1 MWIVKCKKIGINL
14 IEYMFGVIISF
25 LMYNFFVSLGMLEF
39 LNVDIIPFIS
49 IQQISV
55 FLGLC
60 ICFMLIWS
68 LKKKSISVVNIVLK
82 KYIYEIHFM
91 LYIFSILIWYKCKI
105 IPQLLWIYAFEMLIF
120 YMILENEAIKVF
132 DYKYLCDSSTMS
144 NYKEKSIV
152 GRNNLTKSQKKALDQ
167 LINILDK
174 RRISESF
181 NIALI
186 GAWGSGK
193 TSITDTLISELQ
205 NRKKSEKRYFILKI
219 NTLTFNGTKNI
230 IEYVKKYFYCLFKQ
244 YGIVGLNGK
253 ENVAFLSALADM
265 LNDTDTKSSV
275 INMLFS
281 RKETCFC
288 DIENERQLFMQ
299 RVQKLLYISGRKNIV
314 FVIDDSDRSD
324 IEEQVLKLL
333 SEFSSIDGLISL
345 ILLDKK
351 HDINLR
357 KSIDLLS
364 IDPGETD
371 DITNDVYM
379 SIDKYVHIRVRIEDD
394 FHVEYEE
401 RIKHQIIL
409 ENKAVTKKENCYI
422 NCDGERNTI
431 SLFSFVKDYPTA
443 EFVKQSMNF
452 LGNYNILTELFLCN
466 LEKQDKG
473 FGDYFEGIVLEYLYH
488 SKELLPFIRK
498 MLLTKPE
505 EWDFELHRI
514 NMVWTNSFGDD
525 RFDWLIRLQ
534 NNSNQMFWML
544 YQLIEASEMV
554 GAIES
559 KIQNE
564 ILNFVDL
571 YDYYMITKMPVED
584 RTWENRKENP
594 VKYSG
599 LDDLE
604 VIVFEKEE
612 IKTINIYIQEKQYE
626 KVKLILV
633 EKIKDVSNFY
643 LISAILNEFMAYL
656 RNIMNNFRTFK
667 MQLREAELLDMN
679 YLDYLIKE
687 WQPTKSL
694 TDNIEKM
701 KKETSALKNLNI
713 SYPSLNAY
721 INMVLYTNYISKFD
735 TRFFNGELKNSRL
748 WIMHGERRNIIVI
761 SSKQNTQYEFHF
773 LDSQGNIIE
782 DLCEDEI
789 REIQRKNIVVW
800 SN

>member
-1 MWIVKCKKIGINL
+1 
-14 IEYMFGVIISF
+14 
-25 LMYNFFVSLGMLEF
+25 
-39 LNVDIIPFIS
+39 
-49 IQQISV
+49 
-55 FLGLC
+55 
-60 ICFMLIWS
+60 
-68 LKKKSISVVNIVLK
+68 
-82 KYIYEIHFM
+82 
-91 LYIFSILIWYKCKI
+91 
-105 IPQLLWIYAFEMLIF
+105 
-120 YMILENEAIKVF
+120 
-132 DYKYLCDSSTMS
+132 
-144 NYKEKSIV
+144 
-152 GRNNLTKSQKKALDQ
+152 
-167 LINILDK
+167 
-174 RRISESF
+174 
-181 NIALI
+181 
-186 GAWGSGK
+186 
-193 TSITDTLISELQ
+193 
-205 NRKKSEKRYFILKI
+205 
-219 NTLTFNGTKNI
+219 
-230 IEYVKKYFYCLFKQ
+230 
-244 YGIVGLNGK
+244 
-253 ENVAFLSALADM
+253 
-265 LNDTDTKSSV
+265 
-275 INMLFS
+275 
-281 RKETCFC
+281 
-288 DIENERQLFMQ
+288 
-299 RVQKLLYISGRKNIV
+299 
-314 FVIDDSDRSD
+314 
-324 IEEQVLKLL
+324 
-333 SEFSSIDGLISL
+333 
-345 ILLDKK
+345 
-351 HDINLR
+351 
-357 KSIDLLS
+357 
-364 IDPGETD
+364 
-371 DITNDVYM
+371 
-379 SIDKYVHIRVRIEDD
+379 
-394 FHVEYEE
+394 
-401 RIKHQIIL
+401 
-409 ENKAVTKKENCYI
+409 
-422 NCDGERNTI
+422 
-431 SLFSFVKDYPTA
+431 
-443 EFVKQSMNF
+443 
-452 LGNYNILTELFLCN
+452 
-466 LEKQDKG
+466 
-473 FGDYFEGIVLEYLYH
+473 
-488 SKELLPFIRK
+488 

-713 SYPSLNAY
+713 SYPSLNAH

>member
-1 MWIVKCKKIGINL
+1 M
-14 IEYMFGVIISF
+14 
-25 LMYNFFVSLGMLEF
+25 
-39 LNVDIIPFIS
+39 
-49 IQQISV
+49 
-55 FLGLC
+55 
-60 ICFMLIWS
+60 
-68 LKKKSISVVNIVLK
+68 
-82 KYIYEIHFM
+82 
-91 LYIFSILIWYKCKI
+91 
-105 IPQLLWIYAFEMLIF
+105 
-120 YMILENEAIKVF
+120 
-132 DYKYLCDSSTMS
+132 
-144 NYKEKSIV
+144 
-152 GRNNLTKSQKKALDQ
+152 
-167 LINILDK
+167 
-174 RRISESF
+174 
-181 NIALI
+181 
-186 GAWGSGK
+186 
-193 TSITDTLISELQ
+193 
-205 NRKKSEKRYFILKI
+205 
-219 NTLTFNGTKNI
+219 
-230 IEYVKKYFYCLFKQ
+230 
-244 YGIVGLNGK
+244 
-253 ENVAFLSALADM
+253 
-265 LNDTDTKSSV
+265 
-275 INMLFS
+275 
-281 RKETCFC
+281 
-288 DIENERQLFMQ
+288 
-299 RVQKLLYISGRKNIV
+299 
-314 FVIDDSDRSD
+314 
-324 IEEQVLKLL
+324 
-333 SEFSSIDGLISL
+333 

-371 DITNDVYM
+371 DIANDVYM

-735 TRFFNGELKNSRL
+735 TRFFNGELKNLRL

-789 REIQRKNIVVW
+789 REIQSKNIVVW

>member
-1 MWIVKCKKIGINL
+1 M
-14 IEYMFGVIISF
+14 
-25 LMYNFFVSLGMLEF
+25 
-39 LNVDIIPFIS
+39 
-49 IQQISV
+49 
-55 FLGLC
+55 
-60 ICFMLIWS
+60 
-68 LKKKSISVVNIVLK
+68 
-82 KYIYEIHFM
+82 
-91 LYIFSILIWYKCKI
+91 
-105 IPQLLWIYAFEMLIF
+105 
-120 YMILENEAIKVF
+120 
-132 DYKYLCDSSTMS
+132 CDSSTIS

-193 TSITDTLISELQ
+193 ASITDTLISELQ